1 VPVAVPNPVPLVAA
15 SSPVPASVAGVARAT
30 KAPIRQMDAV
40 ERKAGVAP
48 AAVSP
53 AEERVRTVAELP
65 DDIRR
70 QLPALAVAGA
80 TYSESPASRMLLING
95 QLYHEG
101 DKLAPELT
109 LQQIQLRRAVL
120 SFRGY
125 RYSVSY

>member
-1 VPVAVPNPVPLVAA
+1 MPPVAALGPM
-15 SSPVPASVAGVARAT
+15 PASVAGVASAT
-30 KAPIRQMDAV
+30 KVLPQLATPVARDARVASAP
-40 ERKAGVAP
+40 
-48 AAVSP
+48 VSP
-53 AEERVRTVAELP
+53 VEERVHTVAELP

-70 QLPALAVAGA
+70 QLPALTVAGA
-80 TYSESPASRMLLING
+80 TYSENPASRMLLING

-109 LQQIQLRRAVL
+109 LQQIHLRRAVL

>member
-1 VPVAVPNPVPLVAA
+1 
-15 SSPVPASVAGVARAT
+15 
-30 KAPIRQMDAV
+30 MDAV

-65 DDIRR
+65 DEIRR

-80 TYSESPASRMLLING
+80 TYSENPASRMLLING